1 MQVINA
7 IVITGTPATGK
18 SRLAKMLS
26 RRIKNSEVVDVNAYA
41 IDQNLVLGS
50 DKFGSKI
57 IDTKKLEALLNKL
70 VKKSTS
76 VLILEGHLLC
86 DMRIK
91 SARAVVLREHLKTL
105 KKRMEMRG
113 YEKEKIYE
121 NIVAEATDYCGV
133 EAARHYE
140 KVGEFLS
147 SDPKLLQKVMRF
159 VAEGKGGENSID
171 LLSELLELMKLEK
184 NFAL

>member
-57 IDTKKLEALLNKL
+57 IDTKKLEA
-70 VKKSTS
+70 
-76 VLILEGHLLC
+76 
-86 DMRIK
+86 
-91 SARAVVLREHLKTL
+91 
-105 KKRMEMRG
+105 
-113 YEKEKIYE
+113 
-121 NIVAEATDYCGV
+121 TDYCGV